1 METLKTF
8 MEKEIKL
15 KKEHEI
21 GTNKIE
27 NFLNSKEIKNI
38 LYFAYESNR
47 KIKLK
52 ARNKFRTIELNS
64 FIRDETLGYQIY
76 AKFLGFEIFRGIFY
90 LNYLNENIHLH
101 TLRIVEE
108 VYSYDLL
115 LKDLKKVIGFEGEKD
130 GK

>member
-1 METLKTF
+1 METLKTL

-15 KKEHEI
+15 KEEKEI

-27 NFLNSKEIKNI
+27 NFLNAKEIKDI
-38 LYFAYESNR
+38 LYIVYERPR

-64 FIRDETLGYQIY
+64 FIRDEIVGYQIY
-76 AKFLGFEIFRGIFY
+76 VKFLGLEIFSGLFY
-90 LNYLNENIHLH
+90 LQENIHLH

-108 VYSYDLL
+108 MYSYDLL
-115 LKDLKKVIGFEGEKD
+115 LEDLKKIIGIEGK
-130 GK
+130 

>member
-27 NFLNSKEIKNI
+27 NFLRSKEIKDI
-38 LYFAYESNR
+38 LYFAYESDR

-52 ARNKFRTIELNS
+52 VRNKFRTIELNS
-64 FIRDETLGYQIY
+64 FIEDEIVGYQIY
-76 AKFLGFEIFRGIFY
+76 AKFLGLEIFSGLFY
-90 LNYLNENIHLH
+90 LRDIHLH

-108 VYSYDLL
+108 IYSYDLL
-115 LKDLKKVIGFEGEKD
+115 LEDLKKIIGIEGK
-130 GK
+130 

>member
-76 AKFLGFEIFRGIFY
+76 AKFLGFEIFRGIFSLY
-90 LNYLNENIHLH
+90 WYQKE
-101 TLRIVEE
+101 RE
-108 VYSYDLL
+108 VV
-115 LKDLKKVIGFEGEKD
+115 K
-130 GK
+130 

>member
-1 METLKTF
+1 METLKTL

-15 KKEHEI
+15 KEEKEI

-27 NFLNSKEIKNI
+27 NFLNAKEIKDI
-38 LYFAYESNR
+38 LYIVYERPR

-64 FIRDETLGYQIY
+64 FIRDEIVGYQIY
-76 AKFLGFEIFRGIFY
+76 VKFLGLEIFSGLFY
-90 LNYLNENIHLH
+90 LQENIHLH

-108 VYSYDLL
+108 MYSYDLL
-115 LKDLKKVIGFEGEKD
+115 LEDLKKIIGIESK
-130 GK
+130 